1 MTVARESAER
11 TAEFD
16 PRVWRERGAPLVA
29 ATGDGVLSGHTVAVK
44 DLYAVAGYP
53 LGGGVQEF
61 LGAPS
66 DAHAAVVARL
76 LAAGADITGIA
87 QTDEFAYSIT
97 GGNGRYGMPINPA
110 ATQRIPGGSSSGSAV
125 AVTRGEVTIGLGT
138 DTAGSIRVPA
148 AYQGLWGM
156 RTSHG
161 SISTAGLLPLAESFD
176 TVGWMT
182 RDLDTLRLVAEYL
195 LPEQNSGPY
204 ELIVDPD
211 LCAVAD
217 AEVAEVG
224 LKAARQL
231 GAVDYHLNAD
241 LESWFTAF
249 RTVQAFEAWRN
260 HGAWISAHPGS
271 LESEVAQRFH
281 IASRV
286 TAEEAFGASS
296 VLRDAAAVLRDALR
310 GRFLVLPTVATL
322 PPLRVASAGALE
334 SGRMRTLHLTCLA
347 SIVGGPAVSFPL
359 ARIRGIPSSLC
370 LVGAPGMDLNAVSIL
385 DEKIRDTRHFGFPA

>member
-1 MTVARESAER
+1 MTAAHELPDQMP
-11 TAEFD
+11 EFD

-29 ATGDGVLSGHTVAVK
+29 AAGDGVLSGHTVAVK

-53 LGGGVQEF
+53 LGGGVPEF
-61 LGAPS
+61 LGARS

-76 LAAGADITGIA
+76 LASGADVAGIA
-87 QTDEFAYSIT
+87 HTDEFAYSIT
-97 GGNGRYGMPINPA
+97 GGNGRYGMPVNPVVP
-110 ATQRIPGGSSSGSAV
+110 QRIPGGSSSGSAV
-125 AVTRGEVTIGLGT
+125 AVARGEVTIGLGT

-156 RTSHG
+156 RTSRG

-182 RDLDTLRLVAEYL
+182 RDLDTLRLVAECL
-195 LPEQNSGPY
+195 LPEQNSVPY

-217 AEVAEVG
+217 DEVAEAG
-224 LKAARQL
+224 LKAARKL
-231 GAVDYHLNAD
+231 GAVDYRLNAD

-249 RTVQAFEAWRN
+249 RTVQGFEAWRN
-260 HGAWISAHPGS
+260 HGAWITAHPGA
-271 LESEVAQRFH
+271 LEAEVAQRFR
-281 IASRV
+281 IASMV
-286 TAEEAFGASS
+286 TAEEAVAARS
-296 VLRDAAAVLRDALR
+296 VLRDAAGFLQDVLR

-334 SGRMRTLHLTCLA
+334 SGRARTLHLTCLA
-347 SIVGGPAVSFPL
+347 SIVGGPAISFPL
-359 ARIRGIPSSLC
+359 ARIRGIPSGLC
-370 LVGAPGMDLNAVSIL
+370 LVGAPGMDWSLISVLS
-385 DEKIRDTRHFGFPA
+385 EKVRDTGQFGFPG

>member
-1 MTVARESAER
+1 MTTAHELPEE

-53 LGGGVQEF
+53 LGGGVPEF
-61 LGAPS
+61 LGVPS
-66 DAHAAVVARL
+66 DTHAAVVAAL

-110 ATQRIPGGSSSGSAV
+110 APQRIPGGSSSGSAV
-125 AVTRGEVTIGLGT
+125 AVARGEVTIGLGT

-156 RTSHG
+156 RTSRG

-176 TVGWMT
+176 SVGWMT
-182 RDLDTLRLVAEYL
+182 RDLDTLRSVADCL
-195 LPEQNSGPY
+195 LREQNSGPY

-217 AEVAEVG
+217 DEVAEACM
-224 LKAARQL
+224 KAARQL
-231 GAVDYHLNAD
+231 GAVDHRLNAD

-271 LESEVAQRFH
+271 LESEVAHRFR
-281 IASRV
+281 IASMV
-286 TAEEAFGASS
+286 TADEAFTARS
-296 VLRDAAAVLRDALR
+296 VLRDAAGVLGDALR

-322 PPLRVASAGALE
+322 PPLRLASAGALE
-334 SGRMRTLHLTCLA
+334 SGRARTLHLTCLA
-347 SIVGGPAVSFPL
+347 SIVGGPAVSFPSG
-359 ARIRGIPSSLC
+359 RIRGIPSSLC
-370 LVGAPGMDLNAVSIL
+370 LVGAPGMDSSLVSTVG
-385 DEKIRDTRHFGFPA
+385 EKVRDAG